1 VPSQGAHCDLSHGT
15 IGGAVAAAG
24 SSDTIIKS
32 LNGPAL
38 RLRGGG
44 TVTSLAARGGPG
56 AAAIAID
63 PAALG
68 KLAFKVEGV
77 SAQGGNE
84 ANPGDSPGLG
94 LTVTADFNEW
104 PRFSSGEAPSA
115 RAREMASTT
124 RL

>member
-1 VPSQGAHCDLSHGT
+1 MKATT
-15 IGGAVAAAG
+15 IR
-24 SSDTIIKS
+24 S

-56 AAAIAID
+56 SAAIAID

-68 KLAFKVEGV
+68 KLAFNVAGV

-84 ANPGDSPGLG
+84 PNPGDSPGSG
-94 LTVTADFNEW
+94 LTVT
-104 PRFSSGEAPSA
+104 RTSTSGRRSSWTEVSSA
-115 RAREMASTT
+115 RVRETASTT